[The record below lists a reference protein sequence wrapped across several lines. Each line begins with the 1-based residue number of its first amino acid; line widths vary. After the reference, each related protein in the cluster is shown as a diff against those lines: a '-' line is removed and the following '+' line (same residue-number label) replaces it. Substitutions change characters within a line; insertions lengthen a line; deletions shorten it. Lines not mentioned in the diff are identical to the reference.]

1 MTSSGPQN
9 NILPRAP
16 QNLSAALLMHTKT
29 FGSGVVQPALPVQ
42 HASGVA
48 LISLKPALKYSL
60 PPALAIN
67 VNSALLT
74 EIPVKYLLLDL
85 HFDQVPLI
93 YCARTWQKTWCKN
106 DISKRVSTLFHDLVK
121 YNKVYT
127 CKLIA
132 YSELCGLSSW
142 VGEIYS
148 WSSWYNLK
156 LNSKKEVFHKNI
168 KIKINVVCCVGRV
181 EIQIEI

>member
-1 MTSSGPQN
+1 MFLNYQKSTGNDISETVKTNTFRTLVEMRSLNRNVRPPFQETPDQPLLSPEDIMIMTSSVPQN

-74 EIPVKYLLLDL
+74 EIPV
-85 HFDQVPLI
+85 
-93 YCARTWQKTWCKN
+93 
-106 DISKRVSTLFHDLVK
+106 
-121 YNKVYT
+121 
-127 CKLIA
+127 
-132 YSELCGLSSW
+132 
-142 VGEIYS
+142 
-148 WSSWYNLK
+148 
-156 LNSKKEVFHKNI
+156 
-168 KIKINVVCCVGRV
+168 
-181 EIQIEI
+181 